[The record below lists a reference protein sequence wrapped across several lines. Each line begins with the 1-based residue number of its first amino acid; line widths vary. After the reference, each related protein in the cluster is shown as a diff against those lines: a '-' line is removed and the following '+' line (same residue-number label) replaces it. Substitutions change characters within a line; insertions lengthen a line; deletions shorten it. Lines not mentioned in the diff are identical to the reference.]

1 MQWIVIGTGRRE
13 LPPRHRKKRIASLV
27 GPEGRVQETKE
38 MLKIVEGFYKK
49 KFKYESRDH
58 FCLGEDFWDS
68 EDKLLVDEVL
78 DLESPFS
85 EEEIKEAIF
94 SCYPEGAP
102 RPDGMSFS
110 FIRNSRV

>member
-49 KFKYESRDH
+49 
-58 FCLGEDFWDS
+58 
-68 EDKLLVDEVL
+68 
-78 DLESPFS
+78 
-85 EEEIKEAIF
+85 
-94 SCYPEGAP
+94 
-102 RPDGMSFS
+102 
-110 FIRNSRV
+110 N